1 MTAPWRPWQA
11 KVLVWLPT
19 VLLCAVC
26 LATYLW
32 QSSGSA
38 GRESRLRQSIA
49 KLESEIDRLEK
60 IREQAAGE
68 RDQVRELDR
77 QFNHLYESVFRT
89 LDDRLTEIL
98 MAVGRATRE
107 AGLLPSSFNY
117 SADENKRLRHVR
129 FGIQFSVVGEYSQ
142 IRHLLSSLQASPQF
156 LIVEHLSLS
165 GEDETASRELSISLK
180 LATLFAE
187 ADQELLR
194 RLTGGLRT
202 AEDPE

>member
-1 MTAPWRPWQA
+1 
-11 KVLVWLPT
+11 VWLPT
-19 VLLCAVC
+19 VLLCAVSF
-26 LATYLW
+26 ASYLW

-49 KLESEIDRLEK
+49 ELESEVDRLAE
-60 IREQAAGE
+60 IREQAAEE
-68 RDQVRELDR
+68 RDQVQELDR
-77 QFNHLYESVFRT
+77 QFNLLYDSVFRT

-98 MAVGRATRE
+98 MAVGRSTRE
-107 AGLLPSSFNY
+107 AGLLPSSFSY
-117 SADENKRLRHVR
+117 SAIENKRLQHVR

-156 LIVEHLSLS
+156 LIVEHIGFS
-165 GEDETASRELSISLK
+165 GEEEATSRELNISLK

-194 RLTGGLRT
+194 RLTGGLRP
-202 AEDPE
+202 AEGPE